1 MCWSYLQHL
10 EDHLHQFVV
19 YIKSTHHNFLDSLL
33 QQYNFGISIIEVSE
47 DVTDTDEPEEETTTE
62 PQADADIDAD
72 NQSDQHEEECV
83 QSTIDSSPTEEEEKH
98 EKELE

>member
-1 MCWSYLQHL
+1 MLLQQSTGGWSFVTTPETLCWSYLQHL

-47 DVTDTDEPEEETTTE
+47 MLLT
-62 PQADADIDAD
+62 QM
-72 NQSDQHEEECV
+72 NQRKKQ
-83 QSTIDSSPTEEEEKH
+83 QQNRKQMLI
-98 EKELE
+98 